1 MLFLAYRVIGL
12 LHCCSLFHYSAD
24 GIILLYKVLA
34 RQKMNVIKENYASS
48 FLPGHFKLHDFLL
61 SHCKTLFYI
70 SYVTATAVL
79 VTASTDVDKTG
90 ASYYGEQTL
99 HYIAVNGES
108 AAVQLRKW
116 NKHIFLMNLLLCTI

>member
-1 MLFLAYRVIGL
+1 MLFLAYHVGL
-12 LHCCSLFHYSAD
+12 LHCCSLFHCSAD

-34 RQKMNVIKENYASS
+34 RQKMNVVVKENYALSS
-48 FLPGHFKLHDFLL
+48 LPGHFKLHDFLL
-61 SHCKTLFYI
+61 YHCKTLFYI

-108 AAVQLRKW
+108 AVVQLRKC
-116 NKHIFLMNLLLCTI
+116 NKQIFLMN